1 MEKQEIIVE
10 CLIEKIE
17 RLQLRLDSLE
27 KVTEK
32 LTEEKETIRENYYL
46 LFEEREKLQKENK
59 ELQKKL
65 EEKEEAGKV
74 VGEIMGEIRKE
85 EQRRGRPKKGE

>member
-32 LTEEKETIRENYYL
+32 LTEEKETIRS
-46 LFEEREKLQKENK
+46 
-59 ELQKKL
+59 
-65 EEKEEAGKV
+65 
-74 VGEIMGEIRKE
+74 
-85 EQRRGRPKKGE
+85 